1 MTDNERVREV
11 IDETLRHLGSQRE
24 ITASALASH
33 ASQRLGRVVTVADVT
48 DTLVAY
54 ERQGKI
60 GLARQTGSTPT
71 VTSVS
76 PTFLK
81 QLHEH

>member
-1 MTDNERVREV
+1 MTDSEQVREV

-33 ASQRLGRVVTVADVT
+33 ASQRLARAVTVADVT
-48 DTLVAY
+48 NILSEY

-60 GLARQTGSTPT
+60 RLARQTGSTPT

-76 PTFLK
+76 ETFLK
-81 QLHEH
+81 ELHER